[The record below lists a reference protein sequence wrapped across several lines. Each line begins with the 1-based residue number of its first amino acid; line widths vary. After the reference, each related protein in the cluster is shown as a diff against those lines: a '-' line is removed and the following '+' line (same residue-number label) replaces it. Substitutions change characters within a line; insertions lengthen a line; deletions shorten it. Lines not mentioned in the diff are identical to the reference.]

1 LRIPDL
7 HHITSLPE
15 ANDSTAFGAVYYIK
29 MPTLSHYKGLPF
41 PILSALK
48 RDLLSLN
55 QEQKQKRNRLIALS
69 FVSVLLLLVYGPMA
83 QWFVAADRVL
93 YDQLASHVPNQPLDD
108 AVIVSVDMSRI
119 DAEDI
124 MDTYGEIIA
133 VLSQS
138 KVRRIILTEPPMI
151 ADTDNLPG
159 WAVTMNNTVPVYAP
173 TRHRFADLV
182 SRDGFVNIS
191 VDSDDVLRRSEL
203 WQLNDGV
210 MSPSLPL
217 AVAFD
222 NESVSSSHRMS
233 SAEDA
238 IYLSSY
244 AELPRVEVAD
254 LLNPDTD
261 KSALAGV
268 TVFVDSSPAL
278 IGAAAMLPSGQ
289 LVTISE
295 ITATLLA
302 DVETDRTIGAPSW
315 VGAMEWLAPV
325 LLAIVAVLFMPD
337 RSRKD
342 IAVLAGVVIV
352 FLLLVETLLLYVL
365 HVRMDLGRPTLIF
378 AGVAILSVWLVGDET
393 RELKDAFK
401 KGNDFL
407 SAGRLEPAFAELRRC
422 RPSET
427 VATVMYKLSL
437 AFENQA
443 KPERAEAVLDWM
455 KRTQG
460 TPVSRATGL
469 QEASSGPKRLG
480 RYVIERRIGRGAMG
494 AVYLAKDPRI
504 NRPVALK
511 AIPIEKE
518 FEDEELK
525 EARIR
530 FYREA
535 ESAGRLAHPN
545 IITVFDAG
553 EDKGLAYIAMEFVPG
568 FPLTKFTDPTKL
580 LAPKRA
586 LELCALTA
594 DALDY
599 AHNQGVIHRDIKPAN
614 LMYNPKEGL
623 LKITD
628 FGVARMTDNNSTKTG
643 IVLGTPMY
651 MSPEQL
657 GAENL
662 TGLSD
667 LFSLGATL
675 YELLAGEAPFKAK
688 NIAVLMTKIT
698 TETAAPISQKRAGM
712 PPSIDAVL
720 AKALAKRP
728 QDRFSCGAEMAIAL
742 RNCARFS

>member
-1 LRIPDL
+1 
-7 HHITSLPE
+7 
-15 ANDSTAFGAVYYIK
+15 
-29 MPTLSHYKGLPF
+29 
-41 PILSALK
+41 LK
-48 RDLLSLN
+48 S
-55 QEQKQKRNRLIALS
+55 QQKQKRNRIIALS
-69 FVSVLLLLVYGPMA
+69 FVSVLLLLVYGPLA

-93 YDQLASHVPNQPLDD
+93 YDQLASHLPYKALDN
-108 AVIVSVDMSRI
+108 ALIVSVDPSRTTAS
-119 DAEDI
+119 DVSA
-124 MDTYGEIIA
+124 TYGRIID
-133 VLSQS
+133 VLGLAG
-138 KVRRIILTEPPMI
+138 VRRIVMTQPPEI
-151 ADTDNLPG
+151 PDDEDLPG
-159 WAVTMNNTVPVYAP
+159 WAAAMNSSVPVYTP
-173 TRHRFADLV
+173 TRHRLANLAT
-182 SRDGFVNIS
+182 RDGFVS
-191 VDSDDVLRRSEL
+191 VTTDGDGILRRAAL

-222 NESVSSSHRMS
+222 SQDATTHYRMS

-238 IYLSSY
+238 IFLSNY
-244 AELPRVEVAD
+244 AELPRLEVDD
-254 LLNPDTD
+254 LLNPNADNSPLRGT
-261 KSALAGV
+261 
-268 TVFVDSSPAL
+268 TVFLDSSPAL
-278 IGAAAMLPSGQ
+278 VGAVALLPSGQ
-289 LVTISE
+289 FVTQSE
-295 ITATLLA
+295 IAASLLA
-302 DVETDRTIGAPSW
+302 DIEQDRTIIAPAW
-315 VGAMEWLAPV
+315 VAAMEWLAPA

-342 IAVLAGVVIV
+342 IALLAGVAIVI
-352 FLLLVETLLLYVL
+352 LLLLETLLLYVL
-365 HVRMDLGRPTLIF
+365 HVRMDLGRPIMIF
-378 AGVAILSVWLVGDET
+378 AGVAILSIWLVEDT
-393 RELKDAFK
+393 RKEVTDAFK

-407 SAGRLEPAFAELRRC
+407 AAGRLEPAFAEFRRC
-422 RPSET
+422 PPTET

-437 AFENQA
+437 AFEEQA
-443 KPERAEAVLDWM
+443 KPERAEAVLEWM
-455 KRTQG
+455 KSTQG
-460 TPVSRATGL
+460 TPTSGIPGKQEAATGP
-469 QEASSGPKRLG
+469 QRLG
-480 RYVIERRIGRGAMG
+480 RYVIEKRIGRGAMG

-525 EARIR
+525 EARLR

-553 EDKGLAYIAMEFVPG
+553 EDKGLAYIAMEYVPG
-568 FPLTKFTDPTKL
+568 IPLKKFTDPKKL

-586 LELCALTA
+586 LELCASTA
-594 DALDY
+594 EALDY

-614 LMYNPKEGL
+614 LMYNPKEGS

-657 GAENL
+657 NAEDL
-662 TGLSD
+662 TGHSD
-667 LFSLGATL
+667 LFSLGVTL
-675 YELLAGEAPFKAK
+675 YELLAGEVPFQAT

-698 TETAAPISQKRAGM
+698 TEDPAPVSKRRAGI
-712 PPSIDAVL
+712 PPSVDTVL

-742 RNCARFS
+742 RNCARYS